1 MEMCIDSADDVPLSE
16 QPIKTP
22 AQTISAGHFIVNQNP
37 FKAMGQ
43 NIKFGQPKKCR
54 VVLVPG
60 VKRNLADFILP

>member
-22 AQTISAGHFIVNQNP
+22 AQTISAGHFIVNQYP

-43 NIKFGQPKKCR
+43 NIKFGQPKKM
-54 VVLVPG
+54 PG
-60 VKRNLADFILP
+60 SACTRRKKET

>member
-43 NIKFGQPKKCR
+43 NIKFGQPKKM
-54 VVLVPG
+54 PG
-60 VKRNLADFILP
+60 SA